1 MKIKILFFLNLTF
14 FLTALCFA
22 QRPNSTFTDYTKLGN
37 NNNARNDSIS
47 NSLDSLLPPFEY
59 RYFYLNDFTNIIINS
74 DTTLNNEF
82 KESEP
87 TRRKTFYDL
96 NTGNAGSASTASVF
110 NYLPKAGFHSGYD
123 QYSVYNLSLDRFK
136 FYDSERTLA
145 DLRFAFIFG
154 SQNNFIVGAD
164 FGQKY
169 KSGVSL
175 SLNYNRVSQLGTYAS
190 QETKSTAFG
199 LALRYETLKQ
209 TLNFFTGVLSNTNNE
224 AHNGGV
230 TDLDAI
236 LTAPFKSN
244 VPVYLTEA
252 RTRFDYKDIFF
263 QSRYN
268 LDGKTSQSSSLA
280 LGYHFQYHYGYN
292 RFSDVEVSS
301 SLDSSFYRKFRIE
314 GRGLR
319 NNNNISILTN
329 EFYLFS
335 KLSWTNA
342 KVSLVYDKIN
352 VEQDSKQSSI
362 NDVSLKFNGIINFKS
377 KLNINAK
384 AVLGLGNNAGTF
396 TVDGGTEIKL
406 GKFINLTGD
415 VSFFR
420 SQVAWKYSLLRLNDF
435 DFYNNNFEKPVGSTI
450 AAGIHFNPINLN
462 VKVGQ
467 SLINNY
473 LYFDSLSQPKQFGNI
488 FSHNY
493 ISISHKLKF
502 WKIGFENDILIQ
514 NFNEDLLA
522 LPTQMIRSNLY
533 FESLIFKKNLLLR
546 IGAELRYLP
555 KFETPVFNP
564 VLGNYYRGRDI
575 SKDDFLLGDIYILGQ
590 VAGKFR
596 IFVKIENANAMFVQK
611 INYMAYRSPQ
621 FGNYLRLG
629 FRWLLLD

>member
-1 MKIKILFFLNLTF
+1 MKIKISIFLCLTLFV
-14 FLTALCFA
+14 TAFCFA
-22 QRPNSTFTDYTKLGN
+22 QQPNSTFTDYSKLGN
-37 NNNARNDSIS
+37 RNNSRNDSLLK
-47 NSLDSLLPPFEY
+47 SLDSLLPPFEY
-59 RYFYLNDFTNIIINS
+59 KYYYLNDFTNILFNA

-96 NTGNAGSASTASVF
+96 NTGNAGAASTPAVL
-110 NYLPKAGFHSGYD
+110 NYNPKAGFHSGYD
-123 QYSVYNLSLDRFK
+123 QYSIYSLSLDQFK

-164 FGQKY
+164 FGQKF

-199 LALRYETLKQ
+199 LALRYEALKQ
-209 TLNFFTGVLSNTNNE
+209 KLNFFTGVISNTNNE

-230 TDLDAI
+230 KDLDAI

-244 VPVYLTEA
+244 VPVFLNEA
-252 RTRFDYKDIFF
+252 RTRFDYKDIFI

-268 LDGKTSQSSSLA
+268 LDGKSSQLSSLA
-280 LGYHFQYHYGYN
+280 LGYHLQYHYGYN
-292 RFSDVEVSS
+292 RFSDVEISN
-301 SLDSSFYRKFRIE
+301 DSAFYRKYWIE

-352 VEQDSKQSSI
+352 VEQESKRTSI
-362 NDVSLKFNGIINFKS
+362 NDVSLKFNGIINFK
-377 KLNINAK
+377 KDININAK

-406 GKFINLTGD
+406 GKFINLNAD

-420 SQVAWKYSLLRLNDF
+420 SQVAWRFSLLRLNDL
-435 DFYNNNFEKPVGSTI
+435 DFYNNNFDKPFGSTI
-450 AAGIHFNPINLN
+450 SAGINFNPLKLS

-473 LYFDSLSQPKQFGNI
+473 LYFDSLSQPKQFGSI

-514 NFNEDLLA
+514 NINEDLVA

-564 VLGNYYRGRDI
+564 VLGNYYKG
-575 SKDDFLLGDIYILGQ
+575 SSVGKDDYLLGDIYILGQ

>member
-1 MKIKILFFLNLTF
+1 MKIKILIFISLTF
-14 FLTALCFA
+14 LFTALSVA
-22 QRPNSTFTDYTKLGN
+22 QRPNAGYTDYSKLDNSN
-37 NNNARNDSIS
+37 NLRNDSLV

-59 RYFYLNDFTNIIINS
+59 KYFYINDFTKILVNG
-74 DTTLNNEF
+74 DTTLDNEF

-87 TRRKTFYDL
+87 TRRKKFYDL
-96 NTGNAGSASTASVF
+96 NTGNAGSASNDAVF
-110 NYLPKAGFHSGYD
+110 NFKPKAGFHSGYD
-123 QYSVYNLSLDRFK
+123 QYNVYNLSLDKFK

-164 FGQKY
+164 FGQKF

-199 LALRYETLKQ
+199 LGLKYETLKQ
-209 TLNFFTGVLSNTNNE
+209 KLIFLTGVISNTNNE
-224 AHNGGV
+224 AHNGGIKN
-230 TDLDAI
+230 LDAI

-244 VPVYLTEA
+244 VPVFLTDA
-252 RTRFDYKDIFF
+252 RSRFDYKDIFF

-268 LDGKTSQSSSLA
+268 LDGKASTSSSLS

-292 RFSDVEVSS
+292 RFSDVEVSG
-301 SLDSSFYRKFRIE
+301 DSSFYRKFWIE

-342 KVSLVYDKIN
+342 KISLVYDKIN
-352 VEQDSKQSSI
+352 IEQESKRNSI
-362 NDVSLKFNGIINFKS
+362 NDVSLKFNGIINFKRN
-377 KLNINAK
+377 LNINAK

-396 TVDGGTEIKL
+396 TVDGNTEIKL
-406 GKFINLTGD
+406 GKFVNLNGD

-420 SQVAWKYSLLRLNDF
+420 SQVAWKFSLLRLNDI
-435 DFYNNNFEKPVGSTI
+435 DFYNNDFVKPFGSNL
-450 AAGIHFNPINLN
+450 AAGVNINPLHLS

-467 SLINNY
+467 SLINNF
-473 LYFDSLSQPKQFGNI
+473 LYFDSLSQPKQFGSI

-493 ISISHKLKF
+493 VSISHKLKF
-502 WKIGFENDILIQ
+502 WKIGFENDILFQ
-514 NFNEDLLA
+514 NINADLMA
-522 LPTQMIRSNLY
+522 IPGQMIRSNLY
-533 FESLIFKKNLLLR
+533 FESFVFKKNLLLR

-564 VLGNYYRGRDI
+564 VLGNYYKGNGI
-575 SKDDFLLGDIYILGQ
+575 AKDDYLFGDIYILGQ

-611 INYMAYRSPQ
+611 INYLAYRSPQ